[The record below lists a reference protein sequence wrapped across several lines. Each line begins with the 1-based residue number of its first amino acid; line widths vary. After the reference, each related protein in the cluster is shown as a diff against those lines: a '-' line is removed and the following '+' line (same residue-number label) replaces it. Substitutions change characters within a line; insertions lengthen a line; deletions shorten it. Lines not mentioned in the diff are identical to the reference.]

1 MKFFSFSCCIALL
14 TITSNIGNHK
24 PYNPRVN
31 ERVAAGFEHSLVI
44 DGGHVWAWGNNLS
57 NQIGTSENDY
67 ERSPVKINNL
77 NNIIALAKG
86 SAANHCLALNEN
98 GTVWSWGSNEYG
110 QLGLGATEVVNSNT
124 PTMVEKIFGVVALSA
139 GRNHSLALK
148 DNGTVWTW
156 GDNTYGQLGHI
167 NQEKSRIPK
176 KIHGLQHIVAIEA
189 GYNHS
194 MALSKDGTV
203 WTWGK
208 NINGQLGIGNE
219 KNTNKPIQV
228 EGLENVVYISAGASH
243 CLAIKNDGTVWSWGW
258 NDYGQLGDGSFESK
272 NKPVQAKIKDVVKV
286 SSGGLHSV
294 ALTTEGTVFAW
305 GANSFGQLGKS
316 SNRNYAM
323 PVKIFALKN
332 IVSVVAGDMHSVAVK
347 GDGTVQAWGSN
358 NNYQLGTEQGL
369 SSSTPINVMSLEHE
383 LLVSLSDLAVGTPSI
398 LPIKNKY
405 EPINKDLVE
414 HDVAFSSNGN
424 VEKGASANPQ
434 KAITENPEKPKNEY
448 GVPESFG
455 LVDEDCP
462 TEATLKALNLT
473 VFCTEKSGKIN
484 LKWNAPDDILSLE
497 FEVEKSLDNKTWIS
511 TDLKPVLETRK
522 KGFHFSVKDDIL
534 SGRPAYYRLKQMNCD
549 GTFKYSAPAVINC
562 IDENDEEEKTISLQP
577 ELSAS
582 SFILYIDR
590 KIEKGHKYEIV
601 DSYDRVVISNEIENC
616 DYSQSLTISAKPLQ
630 DGLYLLKVINT
641 KGKEVIFSKKLFKV
655 SE

>member
-14 TITSNIGNHK
+14 TLTSNLGNYK

-31 ERVAAGFEHSLVI
+31 ERVAAGFEHSLII
-44 DGGHVWAWGNNLS
+44 DGGHVWAWGNNLNS
-57 NQIGTSENDY
+57 QIGTSENDY
-67 ERSPVKINNL
+67 EISPVKINNL
-77 NNIIALAKG
+77 SNIIALAKG

-98 GTVWSWGSNEYG
+98 GTVWSWGDNEYG
-110 QLGLGATEVVNSNT
+110 QLGLGTNDVVNSNT
-124 PTMVEKIFGVVALSA
+124 PMMIEKIFGVVALSA
-139 GRNHSLALK
+139 GRSHSVALK
-148 DNGTVWTW
+148 DDGTVWTW

-167 NQEKSRIPK
+167 NQEKSSIPK
-176 KIHGLQHIVAIEA
+176 KIYGLQNVVSVEA

-194 MALSKDGTV
+194 MALRKDGTV

-208 NINGQLGIGNE
+208 NINGQLGIGNQ
-219 KNTNKPIQV
+219 KNTNKPIKVQ
-228 EGLENVVYISAGASH
+228 GLENIVYISAGASH

-272 NKPVQAKIKDVVKV
+272 NRPVQAKIKNVVKV

-294 ALTTEGTVFAW
+294 ALTAEGTVFAW

-323 PVKIFALKN
+323 PVKVFALKN
-332 IVSVVAGDMHSVAVK
+332 ITSVVAGDMHSIAIK
-347 GDGTVQAWGSN
+347 GDGTVQTWGSN

-369 SSSTPINVMSLEHE
+369 SSSTPINIMSLENESLILFPE
-383 LLVSLSDLAVGTPSI
+383 LVMSAPSI
-398 LPIKNKY
+398 LPIENRY
-405 EPINKDLVE
+405 EPINEDLVE
-414 HDVAFSSNGN
+414 RDVAFNSNGN
-424 VEKGASANPQ
+424 VEKGPNAKPA
-434 KAITENPEKPKNEY
+434 KVVVEKPANEY

-455 LVDEDCP
+455 LVEEDCP
-462 TEATLKALNLT
+462 TEATLKALNLS
-473 VFCTEKSGKIN
+473 VLCTEKSGKIN

-497 FEVEKSLDNKTWIS
+497 FDVEKSLDNKNWIS
-511 TDLKPVLETRK
+511 TDLKPALETRK

-549 GTFKYSAPAVINC
+549 GSFKYSAPAVINC
-562 IDENDEEEKTISLQP
+562 IDDNDKEEKVIFLQP
-577 ELSAS
+577 ELSAY
-582 SFILYIDR
+582 SFILYID
-590 KIEKGHKYEIV
+590 KKMEKGYKYEIT
-601 DSYDRVVISNEIENC
+601 DSYNRVVISNEIENC

-641 KGKEVIFSKKLFKV
+641 KDNEVVFSKKLFKV